1 MDNKIKPLEDF
12 VHDGLAR
19 RFTQVFGIGLTFSTS
34 ANKKQTRKAKLDAG
48 DKYPMAFASVQSF
61 EITENQY
68 SQPSLLRS
76 GLRGQQNA
84 DRALTYKLSLIPV
97 TTTFQIYLYAQDIR
111 TVTDFSK
118 RWLISCVKGSLK
130 YTITYGVADID
141 VHVDLDRSV
150 SVPPRADNELTAVNE
165 FEVTCMLR
173 VQGYM
178 SESELEAM
186 QAVTNVEV
194 NGVLIDKQQEDALT
208 QEGREGVEVF
218 RFNREYETT
227 PGPAGSINDD

>member
-1 MDNKIKPLEDF
+1 MDNKIKPVEDF

-19 RFTQVFGIGLTFSTS
+19 RFTQVFGIGLSFSTS
-34 ANKKQTRKAKLDAG
+34 ANKKQTRKAKMDAG
-48 DKYPMAFASVQSF
+48 GKYPMAFASVQSF

-84 DRALTYKLSLIPV
+84 DRALTYKLSLLPV
-97 TTTFQIYLYAQDIR
+97 TTTFQIYLYAQDIK

-130 YTITYGVADID
+130 FTITYGVANIDI
-141 VHVDLDRSV
+141 HVDLDRNV
-150 SVPPRADNELTAVNE
+150 TVPPRADNELTAVNE
-165 FEVTCMLR
+165 FEVTCSLR

-178 SESELEAM
+178 SEAELEAV
-186 QAVTNVEV
+186 QAVTEVEV
-194 NGVLIDKQQEDALT
+194 SGVLVEKAHEDALS
-208 QEGREGVEVF
+208 QGGREGVEIF
-218 RFNREYETT
+218 HFTKGYETT
-227 PGPAGSINDD
+227 AGPVSSVNDD